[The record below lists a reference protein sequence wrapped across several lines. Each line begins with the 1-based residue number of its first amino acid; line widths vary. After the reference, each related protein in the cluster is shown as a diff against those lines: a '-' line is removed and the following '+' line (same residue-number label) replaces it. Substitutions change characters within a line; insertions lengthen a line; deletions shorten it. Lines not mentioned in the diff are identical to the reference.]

1 MSKTLYKITTE
12 KYGEWWVIA
21 TNSTDAEIRLLE
33 SLRETYANSTM
44 TVKEGRCT
52 KIEPIAYE
60 NTPSNYERLLP

>member
-12 KYGEWWVIA
+12 EYGEWWVVA
-21 TNSTDAEIRLLE
+21 ANSTDAEIRLLQ
-33 SLRETYANSTM
+33 SLRETYANNAM
-44 TVKEGRCT
+44 TDKEGRAT

>member
-21 TNSTDAEIRLLE
+21 TNSTDAEIRLLG
-33 SLRETYANSTM
+33 SLRKTYANSAM
-44 TVKEGRCT
+44 TAKDGRVT